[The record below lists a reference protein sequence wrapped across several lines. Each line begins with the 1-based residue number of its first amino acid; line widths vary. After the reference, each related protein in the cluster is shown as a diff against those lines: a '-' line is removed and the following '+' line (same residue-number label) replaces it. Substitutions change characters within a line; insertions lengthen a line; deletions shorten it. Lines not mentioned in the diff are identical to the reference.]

1 MNWLFHM
8 TSFACYFRGWGGI
21 VLVWKGPCHNAFFVK
36 FWKSNRKTG
45 IVKITMKQEVS
56 PYFVKIRKNFQPA
69 GLVER
74 YLFIQII
81 LWAEIIDSML
91 GIFKPPFSIG
101 LINAVRF
108 TLSFPFQTKEYN
120 KVFIFLM
127 NSFLFEM
134 RVALYRIFG
143 MARDLITWIFL
154 SSVSPLQL
162 QPFSNPLR
170 DFLIDSK
177 FGL

>member
-1 MNWLFHM
+1 M
-8 TSFACYFRGWGGI
+8 
-21 VLVWKGPCHNAFFVK
+21 
-36 FWKSNRKTG
+36 
-45 IVKITMKQEVS
+45 
-56 PYFVKIRKNFQPA
+56 
-69 GLVER
+69 
-74 YLFIQII
+74 IQII

-134 RVALYRIFG
+134 RVTLYKIIG
-143 MARDLITWIFL
+143 MARDLITWIFP

-162 QPFSNPLR
+162 QPLNNPLR
-170 DFLIDSK
+170 DFSIDSK
-177 FGL
+177 FSL